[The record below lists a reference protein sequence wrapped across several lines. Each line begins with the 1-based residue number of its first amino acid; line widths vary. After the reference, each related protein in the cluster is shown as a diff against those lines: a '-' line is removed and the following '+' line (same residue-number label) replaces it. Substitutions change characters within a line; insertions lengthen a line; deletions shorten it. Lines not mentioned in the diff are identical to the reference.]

1 MSAEQPTSP
10 AAAATPGQP
19 APSAPPLPA
28 AAATI
33 DLTGG
38 EETPVAAAG
47 RIIGGLLTMIVAGAI
62 AIAGFVAYI
71 GGAFIPPITDLV
83 EILGDFLLYG
93 AAIAAG
99 IAITGFTVMRR
110 GRKVR
115 AAEAAESAAIMSK
128 LQTAGA
134 LDGTATADQIAAA
147 LDDAPRTGDMDATT
161 QKPLPGA
168 GNPGATNPGPTDPG
182 RETHL

>member
-1 MSAEQPTSP
+1 MTVEPPNTPAASASAATSP
-10 AAAATPGQP
+10 DV
-19 APSAPPLPA
+19 S

-47 RIIGGLLTMIVAGAI
+47 RIIGGLITMIVG
-62 AIAGFVAYI
+62 GVVALALFAAYL
-71 GGAFIPPITDLV
+71 GGAFIPAITDWVDL
-83 EILGDFLLYG
+83 LGDFLLYG

-99 IAITGFTVMRR
+99 IAITGFTILRR

-115 AAEAAESAAIMSK
+115 AAEAAESSAIMTK
-128 LQTAGA
+128 LQAVGA
-134 LDGTATADQIAAA
+134 LDGTATPDQITAA
-147 LDDAPRTGDMDATT
+147 LDDGPRTGDMDVRT
-161 QKPLPGA
+161 QKPLPGS
-168 GNPGATNPGPTDPG
+168 PGDD

>member
-1 MSAEQPTSP
+1 MTAEPPTSP
-10 AAAATPGQP
+10 APATPP
-19 APSAPPLPA
+19 DI

-33 DLTGG
+33 DLSGG

-47 RIIGGLLTMIVAGAI
+47 RIIGGLITMIVGGAI
-62 AIAGFVAYI
+62 AVALFVAYI
-71 GGAFIPPITDLV
+71 GGAFIPAITDWVDL
-83 EILGDFLLYG
+83 LGDFLLYG

-99 IAITGFTVMRR
+99 IAITGFTIMRR

-128 LQTAGA
+128 LQAAGA
-134 LDGTATADQIAAA
+134 LDGTASPDQISAA
-147 LDDAPRTGDMDATT
+147 LDDAPRTGDMDVRT
-161 QKPLPGA
+161 QKPLPG
-168 GNPGATNPGPTDPG
+168 PTDAG